1 VKKSKQ
7 NKGYTMKQNII
18 NNFKLVL
25 LNDYKSIY
33 KDYSDKDL
41 NRLSEYLLKYYLDSE
56 LKTLLN
62 KLDIDKNLDTNDL
75 EKTALLFATT
85 IDTFSI
91 VDIIGSAETQAHGD
105 NLV

>member
-1 VKKSKQ
+1 MKK
-7 NKGYTMKQNII
+7 NLID
-18 NNFKLVL
+18 NFKLVL

-62 KLDIDKNLDTNDL
+62 KLDIDKNLDDNDL
-75 EKTALLFATT
+75 EKTALLFALKL
-85 IDTFSI
+85 SK
-91 VDIIGSAETQAHGD
+91 
-105 NLV
+105 

>member
-1 VKKSKQ
+1 VKKLKQ
-7 NKGYTMKQNII
+7 TKGYTMKKNLID
-18 NNFKLVL
+18 NFKLVL

-62 KLDIDKNLDTNDL
+62 KLDIDKNLNDNDL
-75 EKTALLFATT
+75 EKTALLFALKL
-85 IDTFSI
+85 SK
-91 VDIIGSAETQAHGD
+91 
-105 NLV
+105 

>member
-1 VKKSKQ
+1 MKKSKQ
-7 NKGYTMKQNII
+7 TKGYTMKKNLID
-18 NNFKLVL
+18 NFKLVL

-62 KLDIDKNLDTNDL
+62 KLDIDKNLDDNDL
-75 EKTALLFATT
+75 EKTALLFALKL
-85 IDTFSI
+85 SK
-91 VDIIGSAETQAHGD
+91 
-105 NLV
+105 

>member
-1 VKKSKQ
+1 MKK
-7 NKGYTMKQNII
+7 NLID
-18 NNFKLVL
+18 NFKLVL

-62 KLDIDKNLDTNDL
+62 KLDIDKNLNDNDL
-75 EKTALLFATT
+75 EKTALLFALKL
-85 IDTFSI
+85 SK
-91 VDIIGSAETQAHGD
+91 
-105 NLV
+105 

>member
-1 VKKSKQ
+1 MKKLKQ
-7 NKGYTMKQNII
+7 TKGYTMKKNLID
-18 NNFKLVL
+18 NFKLVL

-62 KLDIDKNLDTNDL
+62 KLDIDKNLNDNDL
-75 EKTALLFATT
+75 EKTALLFALKL
-85 IDTFSI
+85 SK
-91 VDIIGSAETQAHGD
+91 
-105 NLV
+105 

>member
-1 VKKSKQ
+1 MKK
-7 NKGYTMKQNII
+7 NLID
-18 NNFKLVL
+18 NFKLVL

-62 KLDIDKNLDTNDL
+62 KLDIGKNLDDNDL
-75 EKTALLFATT
+75 EKTALLFALKL
-85 IDTFSI
+85 SK
-91 VDIIGSAETQAHGD
+91 
-105 NLV
+105 

>member
-7 NKGYTMKQNII
+7 TKGYTMKKNLID
-18 NNFKLVL
+18 NFKLVL

-62 KLDIDKNLDTNDL
+62 KLDIDKNLDDNDL
-75 EKTALLFATT
+75 EKTALLFALKL
-85 IDTFSI
+85 SK
-91 VDIIGSAETQAHGD
+91 
-105 NLV
+105 

>member
-1 VKKSKQ
+1 MEK
-7 NKGYTMKQNII
+7 NLID
-18 NNFKLVL
+18 NFKLVL

-62 KLDIDKNLDTNDL
+62 KLDIDKNLDDNDL
-75 EKTALLFATT
+75 EKTALLFALKL
-85 IDTFSI
+85 SK
-91 VDIIGSAETQAHGD
+91 
-105 NLV
+105 

>member
-1 VKKSKQ
+1 VKKLKQ
-7 NKGYTMKQNII
+7 TKGYTMKKNLID
-18 NNFKLVL
+18 NFKLVL

-62 KLDIDKNLDTNDL
+62 KLDIDKNLDDNDL
-75 EKTALLFATT
+75 EKTALLFALKL
-85 IDTFSI
+85 SK
-91 VDIIGSAETQAHGD
+91 
-105 NLV
+105 

>member
-1 VKKSKQ
+1 MKK
-7 NKGYTMKQNII
+7 NLID
-18 NNFKLVL
+18 NFKLVL

-62 KLDIDKNLDTNDL
+62 KLDIDKNLNDNDL
-75 EKTALLFATT
+75 EKTALLFALRL
-85 IDTFSI
+85 S
-91 VDIIGSAETQAHGD
+91 
-105 NLV
+105 NKL